1 MEMTQQPPEP
11 TIHGNTH
18 RFFALGQ
25 GLKKVEMPVYSH
37 RLHALVPRLH
47 TAWAFRF
54 RSVFKVFYDAATSPM
69 EKHSGVTSW
78 VYSC

>member
-25 GLKKVEMPVYSH
+25 GLKKVEMPVSSH
-37 RLHALVPRLH
+37 RLHALVPRLR
-47 TAWAFRF
+47 TPWAFRF
-54 RSVFKVFYDAATSPM
+54 R
-69 EKHSGVTSW
+69 
-78 VYSC
+78 